1 MQSFLSTFSIGRLKS
16 RSDRAEAGYTPL
28 QVSASLIV
36 MAIMAGVLGNEVN
49 IQIKKSK
56 DSAAADQLNEV
67 YVAAQNWVKG
77 NTQNLANLVQDAGGV
92 YQIPAGRAY
101 SDAQIP
107 EVSLQGQGFMPSG
120 FVDTN
125 AYGQHS
131 VMTVWADENN
141 PSGYNMMVYTTG
153 GATIK
158 DVDIG
163 RIGQKL
169 NAAGGG
175 YYSGA
180 SPGRPSGTI
189 SGVGGGWSYPAN
201 ELAGDYATPTPGH
214 VAASGQFTISGGLAD
229 FLYRNDIGI
238 HEANTMH
245 ADIDMTQKNLNAV
258 GRIDNVN
265 PTTGV
270 SNGSLGIGSSI
281 VGSYVSDP
289 SNHTIF
295 VDSDMNICH
304 NDAISSPECGISIAS
319 TGGFYHNGSWISY
332 WGGVSGGGLH
342 IEGPGNNFQVDGGA
356 NLVGQITAET
366 GLDLISGGPITW
378 SQAAPGLSVAGDL
391 SPYSR
396 GYQLHIMGK
405 PLAVDAMAYFDGNVT
420 TRYVYDTDDNSYFL
434 HPSGVSRLNV
444 GKFSG
449 NVATN
454 GADPDKSWPAGFV
467 GAGLTTGDIYSDG
480 SVGIGTGKTINAY
493 MTHQGVVAA
502 AQYVQSQVFRPAYEA
517 TEGKP
522 CSSIS
527 ALDTGSNWS
536 DGQTDAA
543 SFEVKNGDIAKDTQG
558 RMLNCV
564 NGQWR
569 YPGGMQFSR
578 QIASGCINSEGG
590 LPSGY
595 SVAHQDGKDSP
606 EAIHGENKDS
616 SVHLLNVYFSAGKHG
631 VTSAY
636 ATVNGQKVAWV
647 DSTINEGRVS
657 QSITFV
663 APPDGVWEAGY
674 GWNQDDVCFVE
685 YQ

>member
-1 MQSFLSTFSIGRLKS
+1 M
-16 RSDRAEAGYTPL
+16 

-101 SDAQIP
+101 SNAQIP
-107 EVSLQGQGFMPSG
+107 EESLQGQGFMPSG

-125 AYGQHS
+125 SYGQHS

-158 DVDIG
+158 DADIG

-175 YYSGA
+175 YYSRA
-180 SPGRPSGTI
+180 SSGRPAGAI

-245 ADIDMTQKNLNAV
+245 TDIDMTQKNLNAV

-281 VGSYVSDP
+281 VGSYASDP
-289 SNHTIF
+289 SDHTVF

-304 NDAISSPECGISIAS
+304 DNSVSASNCGLSIAS

-332 WGGVSGGGLH
+332 YGGISGGGLH
-342 IEGPGNNFQVDGGA
+342 IEGPGNNFQVDGGS

-378 SQAAPGLSVAGDL
+378 SQAAPGLSVAGDA
-391 SPYSR
+391 SPYGR
-396 GYQLHIMGK
+396 GYQLHIMGR

-420 TRYVYDTDDNSYFL
+420 TRYLFDTDNSGYYL
-434 HPSGVSRLNV
+434 HPSGVSQLNV
-444 GKFSG
+444 GRFYG

-454 GADPDKSWPAGFV
+454 GRDPVYSWPSGFV
-467 GAGLTTGDIYSDG
+467 GAGVTTGDIYADG
-480 SVGIGTGKTINAY
+480 SLGMGTGNSINAY
-493 MTHQGVVAA
+493 MTHQGVVGA
-502 AQYVQSQVFRPAYEA
+502 AQYVQSQVFRPAYVA
-517 TEGKP
+517 TEGAS

-527 ALDTGSNWS
+527 ALDTGSNWGG
-536 DGQTDAA
+536 GQTDAA
-543 SFEVKNGDIAKDTQG
+543 SFDIKDGDIAKDAQG

-564 NGQWR
+564 KGQWR
-569 YPGGMQFSR
+569 YPGGMQFGHKYS
-578 QIASGCINSEGG
+578 SGCINSGGG

-595 SVAHQDGKDSP
+595 SVVHHNGSNGV
-606 EAIHGENKDS
+606 EAIH
-616 SVHLLNVYFSAGKHG
+616 SVNTDTDVHFVNVWFSAGYHG
-631 VTSAY
+631 VTGAY
-636 ATVNGQKVAWV
+636 ATVNDQQVAFV
-647 DSTINEGRVS
+647 TSTINEGRVG
-657 QSITFV
+657 QSVSFV
-663 APPDGVWEAGY
+663 VPPDGVWEAGF
-674 GWNQDDVCFVE
+674 GTHQDDACFVE
-685 YQ
+685 YY